1 MCNLMVRRHVTQFL
15 SLVGV
20 GLTLG
25 LAFAHVLEV
34 IGKMRLDGPQWLTVQ
49 QNLYVAFG
57 PVGGA
62 IEVLAIVFT
71 WLAAYGHHRRSRA
84 RHLTILAAAAA
95 SAGLVEWALV
105 VSPMNSMLNAWTA
118 ASVPVEWTAVRNRWE
133 IGHAIQAGFF
143 IVAFASLIIAAI
155 CDDGR

>member
-1 MCNLMVRRHVTQFL
+1 MRNLTVRRHVTQFL

-34 IGKMRLDGPQWLTVQ
+34 IGKLRLDGPQWLTVQ

-57 PVGGA
+57 PVGGS
-62 IEVLAIVFT
+62 IEVLGIVFT
-71 WLAAYGHHRRSRA
+71 WLAAYEHHRRSRA
-84 RHLTILAAAAA
+84 RHLTMLAAAVA

-105 VSPMNSMLNAWTA
+105 VSPMNSVLNAWTA
-118 ASVPVEWTAVRNRWE
+118 ASLPVEWTAVRNRWE

-143 IVAFASLIIAAI
+143 TVAFAALIIAALRN
-155 CDDGR
+155 DGG